1 MAELKCKK
9 CGDIL
14 NDDNC
19 DELYHLHINN
29 IDVDNST
36 ELMCN
41 DCAFREDARK
51 HVQEF
56 ICDDE
61 SLKLDE
67 RMFIS
72 FKRVME
78 KYKIEEKWRDYL
90 NEVFRVAKIRQI
102 ISATTRGLTALKILF
117 VTVTKQAMQTISL
130 ITLQTTIMAR
140 IGNLERNL
148 KIGIIH
154 TLAVIGLRALKMIMI
169 KKKGIV
175 SNQGK
180 QIHSFGH

>member
-61 SLKLDE
+61 SLELMSVCLFHLSLLWK
-67 RMFIS
+67 
-72 FKRVME
+72 
-78 KYKIEEKWRDYL
+78 
-90 NEVFRVAKIRQI
+90 NIR
-102 ISATTRGLTALKILF
+102 
-117 VTVTKQAMQTISL
+117 
-130 ITLQTTIMAR
+130 
-140 IGNLERNL
+140 
-148 KIGIIH
+148 
-154 TLAVIGLRALKMIMI
+154 
-169 KKKGIV
+169 
-175 SNQGK
+175 
-180 QIHSFGH
+180 